1 MEEQKVEQVK
11 EVEKSEFEKVQE
23 YHQEAHKKW
32 LERRQKSK
40 EKHKKEQEK
49 HKKEP
54 EKHK

>member
-49 HKKEP
+49 HKKEQ